1 MRIVSMYNLQTPTIQ
16 IFLAGLTA
24 KALKTHKSHNPL
36 HEKHH
41 KSTQAKTLGPN
52 LDNLFL
58 HCSQDMFLLILR
70 PQSLGMCPGM
80 LQKLSVE
87 ELKVTQT
94 LKFGGLCLP

>member
-1 MRIVSMYNLQTPTIQ
+1 MSWKSSDWLANGL
-16 IFLAGLTA
+16 IF
-24 KALKTHKSHNPL
+24 NM
-36 HEKHH
+36 
-41 KSTQAKTLGPN
+41 
-52 LDNLFL
+52 FL